1 MSWLKS
7 HNTGKEMS
15 KIDFLNLKRINQQY
29 RSELIS
35 ACEKVI
41 DSGWYIMGNELDKF
55 ENSFANYCGA

>member
-1 MSWLKS
+1 
-7 HNTGKEMS
+7 MS

-41 DSGWYIMGNELDKF
+41 DSGWYIMGNELD
-55 ENSFANYCGA
+55 